1 MSARIQKAIDES
13 VKVFVEN
20 IANKYNLESKELME
34 LWKSFDQKR
43 VRAPS
48 QNKGKVTGFIL
59 YSKNTRDTIKA
70 ENEGISFGDTSKM
83 LGKRWK
89 ALEDSER
96 EEWNVKAKVA
106 NGVVEPEAEAE
117 VEADPAPKKQRGR
130 PAKAADDDG
139 GDGDGGDGGGGDG
152 CGGDEKPKAKATKA
166 KPKGKRQLKRIT
178 SSDNEDDD

>member
-1 MSARIQKAIDES
+1 MSTRIQKAIDES

-59 YSKNTRDTIKA
+59 YSKNTRDTVKA

-83 LGKRWK
+83 LGKLWK
-89 ALEDSER
+89 ALGDDER
-96 EEWNVKAKVA
+96 NEWNAKAKVA
-106 NGVVEPEAEAE
+106 NGVVEPEAE
-117 VEADPAPKKQRGR
+117 VEAEPAPKKPRGR
-130 PAKAADDDG
+130 PAKGGGGGDGGGGDD
-139 GDGDGGDGGGGDG
+139 GDGDGGDGGDG
-152 CGGDEKPKAKATKA
+152 EKPKAKVTKA
-166 KPKGKRQLKRIT
+166 KPKGKRLKRIT